1 MSSGGVSG
9 FSAVP
14 ETLLIPLAARAMQPR
29 AFPELHLDDPVAAGW
44 PDRAGRRHELSVATR
59 RLGYQIF

>member
-1 MSSGGVSG
+1 MSSGVGG

-29 AFPELHLDDPVAAGW
+29 ADLISSMRSTASDFSSAA
-44 PDRAGRRHELSVATR
+44 
-59 RLGYQIF
+59 